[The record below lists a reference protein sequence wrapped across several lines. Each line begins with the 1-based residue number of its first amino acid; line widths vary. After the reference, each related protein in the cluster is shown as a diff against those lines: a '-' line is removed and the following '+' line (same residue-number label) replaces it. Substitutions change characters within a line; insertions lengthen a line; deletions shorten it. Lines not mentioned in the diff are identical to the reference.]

1 MASARCDRCGTRVRI
16 AGGIADFW
24 SFEQGTSGG
33 MTLVFDD
40 REEFLCFD
48 CMEMLD
54 VDEA

>member
-1 MASARCDRCGTRVRI
+1 VRI

-24 SFEQGTSGG
+24 SFDQGTSGG

-54 VDEA
+54 PDEA

>member
-1 MASARCDRCGTRVRI
+1 MARARCDRCGTRVRI

-24 SFEQGTSGG
+24 SFERGTSGG

-48 CMEMLD
+48 CMETLD
-54 VDEA
+54 LDEA